1 MKLKK
6 IMSVL
11 LAGLVLSACDNSE
24 TKPSIITPTEETPQ
38 CNHEWGPWEVI
49 DPSKCNEKGIEERQC
64 YKCGETESR
73 TIEEDLVYGH
83 RFVDKEEK
91 LPTYSYKGY
100 LAHRECELC
109 NRWYDSTGKEVDK
122 ASMQLDVAGD
132 DLAITVNGA
141 EKGTFTKN
149 TVPNDF
155 GGLDVNWTIT
165 SVELKVNDTITI
177 TKPGSV
183 NTRYAFSGD
192 STLEKDKVKTAGT
205 YDITLTS
212 SPDGF
217 ILAFNAQNVQ

>member
-1 MKLKK
+1 MKLSK

-11 LAGLVLSACDNSE
+11 LAGLVLSACN
-24 TKPSIITPTEETPQ
+24 TEKTEPKENKEQ
-38 CNHEWGPWEVI
+38 PVGCNHDWGDWEVI
-49 DPSKCNEKGIEERQC
+49 EQATCIAKGKEEKQCKICSATDTRDIEIDE
-64 YKCGETESR
+64 
-73 TIEEDLVYGH
+73 VYGH
-83 RFVDKEEK
+83 RFVDKAEK

-100 LAHRECELC
+100 LAHKECDLC
-109 NRWYDSTGKEVDK
+109 KKWYDSTGKEVDK
-122 ASMQLDVAGD
+122 ASMQLDEAGD
-132 DLAITVNGA
+132 DLAITVNGI

-155 GGLDVNWTIT
+155 GGLDVNWTIS

-177 TKPGSV
+177 TKPGSI

-217 ILAFNAQNVQ
+217 ILAFNA

>member
-6 IMSVL
+6 IMGVL
-11 LAGLVLSACDNSE
+11 LAGLVLSACNTEAKDNKQPE
-24 TKPSIITPTEETPQ
+24 
-38 CNHEWGPWEVI
+38 CNHDWYDWEVI
-49 DPSKCNEKGIEERQC
+49 EPATCIAKGKEEKQC
-64 YKCGETESR
+64 KICGTTETR
-73 TIEEDLVYGH
+73 DLEMDTVYGH
-83 RFVDKEEK
+83 IFTNKAEK

-100 LAHRECELC
+100 LAHKECDLC
-109 NRWYDSTGKEVDK
+109 KKWYDSTGKEVDK
-122 ASMQLDVAGD
+122 VSVQLDEAGD
-132 DLAITVNGA
+132 DLAITVNGT

-149 TVPNDF
+149 TVPNNF
-155 GGLDVNWTIT
+155 GGLDVNWTIS
-165 SVELKVNDTITI
+165 SVELKANDTITI